1 MKRSK
6 TEVRFYSRPR
16 LKSPVLVAGWPGI
29 ANIGL
34 TAVNYLRAKL
44 RAKKLAEINPEPFF
58 FPRKIL
64 IEGGLLRDME
74 FPEGTFYYYKGEPDL
89 IFFLGEAQPHEEAK
103 IYAMANLILD
113 VAEKFGVRRVYTA
126 AAAVASVHHSLE
138 PRIWAV
144 PNSPKLLPEL
154 KRYNVV
160 LLSDLEERRG
170 SGNITGLN
178 GVLIGVARERNMEGV
193 CFLGEIPVYIAH
205 FPLQYPKASRAIL
218 NVLTAVLGVRIDMGE
233 IGFYAEQA
241 DREIE
246 RLYQSLPPEVRNE
259 LDKLKTA
266 APQAGPITERDKEK
280 ILKEIEEFF
289 KKGKGEQS

>member
-1 MKRSK
+1 MKR
-6 TEVRFYSRPR
+6 TRAEVRFYSRPR
-16 LKSPVLVAGWPGI
+16 LRSPILIAGWPGI

-34 TAVNYLRAKL
+34 TAVNYLQAKL
-44 RAKKLAEINPEPFF
+44 GARRFAEINPEPFF
-58 FPRKIL
+58 FPRKIF
-64 IEGGLLRDME
+64 IDGGLLRDME
-74 FPEGTFYYYKGEPDL
+74 FPEGTFYYCRGEPDL
-89 IFFLGEAQPHEEAK
+89 IFFIGEALPHEEAK
-103 IYAMANLILD
+103 IYSLANLILD
-113 VAEKFGVRRVYTA
+113 VAEKFGATRVYTA
-126 AAAVASVHHSLE
+126 AAAVASIHHSLE

-144 PNSPKLLPEL
+144 PNTPKLLSEL
-154 KRYNVV
+154 KSYNVV
-160 LLSDLEERRG
+160 LLSELEERRG

-178 GVLIGVARERNMEGV
+178 GVLIGVARERNLEGA

-218 NVLTAVLGVRIDMGE
+218 NILTAVLGIHIDMGE

-241 DREIE
+241 DREID

-259 LDKLKTA
+259 LDKLKAA
-266 APQAGPITERDKEK
+266 APPTGPITERDKEK

>member
-1 MKRSK
+1 MKKARA
-6 TEVRFYSRPR
+6 EVRFYSRPR

-44 RAKKLAEINPEPFF
+44 GAKRFAEINPEPFF

-74 FPEGTFYYYKGEPDL
+74 FPEGTFYYHKGEPDL
-89 IFFLGEAQPHEEAK
+89 IFFLGEAQPHEETH
-103 IYAMANLILD
+103 IYAMASLILD
-113 VAEKFGVRRVYTA
+113 VAEKFGASRVYTA
-126 AAAVASVHHSLE
+126 AAAVASIHHSLE

-154 KRYNVV
+154 KRHYVV
-160 LLSDLEERRG
+160 LLSELEERRG

-178 GVLIGVARERNMEGV
+178 GVLIGVARERNMEGA

-218 NVLTAVLGVRIDMGE
+218 NVLTAVLGIRIDMGE

-259 LDKLKTA
+259 LDKLKIV
-266 APQAGPITERDKEK
+266 APQTGPITERDKQK